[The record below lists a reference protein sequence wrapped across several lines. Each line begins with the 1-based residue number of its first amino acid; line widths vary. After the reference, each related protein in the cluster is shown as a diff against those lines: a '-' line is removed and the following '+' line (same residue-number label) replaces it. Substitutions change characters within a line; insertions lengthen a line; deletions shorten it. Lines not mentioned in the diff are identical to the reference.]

1 MRHENEARSNYSAA
15 LPLFTAQG
23 LGHKAKV
30 DRKSRLRVCFRCD
43 GGISRGI
50 LHQTR
55 SLPGP
60 LLLVFFFFFYLG
72 LIHLSSRT
80 IVSVHFQLWRSDPLY
95 SPRPRRVLFL
105 MY

>member
-55 SLPGP
+55 SLLGP
-60 LLLVFFFFFYLG
+60 LLLLFFFIWASSTCPPGPLSRFIFNYGARILCTPRGPAEFY
-72 LIHLSSRT
+72 
-80 IVSVHFQLWRSDPLY
+80 F
-95 SPRPRRVLFL
+95 
-105 MY
+105 